1 MENPI
6 ILLPL
11 NERLSVKSAAILC
24 CVSKTTRVYIK
35 PKNYSFYRIF
45 KQLDLKQ
52 INVIKMLFESDPNY
66 SHISLH
72 KNITG
77 ISRYIMRTRYTQC
90 VSDLEILLK
99 EGLHT
104 AFIFIHFIDMHCQL
118 YTSYRPLQE
127 LLKQQ
132 CYNKFL

>member
-6 ILLPL
+6 VLLPL

-24 CVSKTTRVYIK
+24 CVSKTTRMYIK

-52 INVIKMLFESDPNY
+52 ITVIKMLFESDRNY
-66 SHISLH
+66 SHIGFH
-72 KNITG
+72 KNIKG
-77 ISRYIMRTRYTQC
+77 IIRYITRTRYGQC
-90 VSDLEILLK
+90 VSDLELLIN
-99 EGLHT
+99 EGVHT
-104 AFIFIHFIDMHCQL
+104 GFVYIHFIDMHCRL
-118 YTSYRPLQE
+118 YTSYVPLQE